1 MIGIQ
6 ELDGE
11 IVCSY
16 GDILVLQDNSYYSIL
31 GDYKSG
37 YVLNGPFKLD
47 KIKRIDQNET
57 HLYSDLKLVDNGV
70 CVLAGETSY
79 GGAGFIAL
87 KSLDNSDFLW
97 LLHLSNMNN
106 PKRLRLED
114 NVIRLTTD
122 LVYPEGVDFHIPVS
136 NPQHFTTSLSDGNW

>member
-16 GDILVLQDNSYYSIL
+16 EDILVLQDNSYYSIR
-31 GDYKSG
+31 GEFNSG

-47 KIKRIDQNET
+47 KVKKSDQNET
-57 HLYSDLKLVDNGV
+57 YLYTDLKLVNDRL

-97 LLHLSNMNN
+97 LLHLTNMNN
-106 PKRLRLED
+106 PKRLSLED

-122 LVYPEGVDFHIPVS
+122 LVYPEGVDFLIPIS
-136 NPQHFTTSLSDGNW
+136 DPQHFTTSLSDGNW

>member
-47 KIKRIDQNET
+47 KVKSSNQNET
-57 HLYSDLKLVDNGV
+57 YLYTDLKLVDNGV

-87 KSLDNSDFLW
+87 KTHDNSDFLW

-106 PKRLRLED
+106 PKRLRLKD

-136 NPQHFTTSLSDGNW
+136 NPQHFNTSLSDGNW